1 MVNMKWTIVMLPVGF
16 KQFELVYTYFIYSAT
31 IFFFISLSIGK
42 RPILANIWG
51 GCYPLHSY
59 GPETDIL
66 NRYINVCDSVNNT
79 SNDYHKYVVFLV
91 A

>member
-51 GCYPLHSY
+51 GC
-59 GPETDIL
+59 
-66 NRYINVCDSVNNT
+66 
-79 SNDYHKYVVFLV
+79 
-91 A
+91 